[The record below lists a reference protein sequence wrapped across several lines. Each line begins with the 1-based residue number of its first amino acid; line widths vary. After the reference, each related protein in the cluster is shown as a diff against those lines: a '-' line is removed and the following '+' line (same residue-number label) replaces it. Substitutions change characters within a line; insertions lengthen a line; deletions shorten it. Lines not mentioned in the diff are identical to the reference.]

1 MNVSDQYCR
10 ISLQLLQG
18 TEKHRGFRD
27 AEVMR
32 LFGGELSTMELNFT
46 RQDFFIS
53 GAKTGRKLSISGVQP
68 KLSAAIL
75 AGQLQTVSEQGR
87 YIVKPSPEAFPYAA
101 ENEHAGMLF
110 SRAMG
115 IETASC
121 ALMSFQDGENVY
133 VCRRFDREG
142 DVRHPQEDILQLAGL
157 PSASKYDLSYEEAGN
172 VLSKGSNGKPAVVL
186 EFFRR
191 VVLAYIMG
199 NSDLHLKNISLRRK
213 TPDAPYHYYDLLTP
227 NYDILFCDAMPELEG
242 AEFLALD
249 MLKDHAF
256 TEEFQHFGYYT
267 RADFIELARRLGLSE
282 RVVALQ
288 VDRFAKKLGSA
299 MELIQHSFMPDDMKA
314 KALETVKGRMKVLL

>member
-1 MNVSDQYCR
+1 MNVSDRYCR
-10 ISLQLLQG
+10 ISLQLLKG
-18 TEKHRGFRD
+18 TEKHQGFRD
-27 AEVMR
+27 ADVKR
-32 LFGGELSTMELNFT
+32 LFGGELSTTALNVT

-53 GAKTGRKLSISGVQP
+53 GARASRKLSMSGVQP
-68 KLSAAIL
+68 KLSAAVID
-75 AGQLQTVSEQGR
+75 GQLQMVNENGR

-115 IETASC
+115 VETASC
-121 ALMSFQDGENVY
+121 ALMSFQDGENVF

-142 DVRHPQEDILQLAGL
+142 DIRHPQEDILQLAGL
-157 PSASKYDLSYEEAGN
+157 PSASKYELSYEEAGN
-172 VLSKGSNGKPAVVL
+172 ILSKGSNGKPAVVL

-227 NYDILFCDAMPELEG
+227 NYDILFCDAIPELEG
-242 AEFLALD
+242 ADFLALD
-249 MLKDHAF
+249 LLKAHAF

-267 RADFIELARRLGLSE
+267 RADFIELAKRLGLSE

-299 MELIQHSFMPDDMKA
+299 MALVQHSFMPNEMKA
-314 KALETVKGRMKVLL
+314 KSLETVKGRMKVLL